1 MTLSEDDGI
10 ILFLRE
16 GLELIVNKEN
26 IYLIGFMGAGKSTVG
41 TLLSSELSM
50 PFIDLDEKIVERYQ
64 CSINQIF
71 HQQGES
77 TFRDYET
84 KMLQELSLLKGH
96 VVSTGGGVIGS
107 DRNWAIMNEF
117 GVVIYLS
124 CSWLMT
130 LERLKGSNGR
140 PLFNDN
146 DLATLKELYDS
157 RLDRYRKADFV
168 IDVDEL
174 TPQQVVARIKLMLE

>member
-1 MTLSEDDGI
+1 MV
-10 ILFLRE
+10 LFSHLKKDWQ
-16 GLELIVNKEN
+16 LIVSKKN

-71 HQQGES
+71 RQQGEA

-84 KMLQELSLLKGH
+84 KMLEELSLKKRQ

-107 DRNWAIMNEF
+107 DCNWTIMNQS
-117 GVVIYLS
+117 GVVIYLF
-124 CSWLMT
+124 CSWLTT
-130 LERLKGSNGR
+130 LERLKGSEER
-140 PLFNDN
+140 PLFDDN
-146 DLATLKELYDS
+146 DLTTLKELYVS

-168 IDVDEL
+168 IDVDDL
-174 TPQQVVARIKLMLE
+174 TPQQVVAKIKLILE